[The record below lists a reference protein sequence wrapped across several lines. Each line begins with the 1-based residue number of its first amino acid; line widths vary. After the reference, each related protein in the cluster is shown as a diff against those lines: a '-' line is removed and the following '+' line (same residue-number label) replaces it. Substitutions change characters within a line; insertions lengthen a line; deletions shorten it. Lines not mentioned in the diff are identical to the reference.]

1 MAKRKP
7 INEKAAD
14 QGDFL
19 GKAKNQR
26 EDRTPPTPTGQRGQ
40 VFSLIEQNPGIL
52 SLTMTADHAIPEA
65 ASRVHDL
72 RAMGYDVITT
82 IHQTVF
88 FRGRE
93 RHNIAGYSL
102 GSPAWPRP
110 GFLDGGP
117 AAAQIELDLDQD
129 RRVA

>member
-65 ASRVHDL
+65 AARVHDL
-72 RAMGYDVITT
+72 RAMGFNIVTT
-82 IHQTVF
+82 IHPTIT

-93 RHNIAGYSL
+93 RRNIAGYTL
-102 GSPAWPRP
+102 YSPAWPRP
-110 GFLDGGP
+110 GFFDEVP
-117 AAAQIELDLDQD
+117 A
-129 RRVA
+129 